1 MHLKYLVNLGHD
13 EPQDKLVAQVECSLV
28 TNSSK
33 SGVVILFLIH
43 SGSKMDLWLGVIFPL
58 VAPIGY
64 VHDLGSSS
72 CTYDIRKYVI
82 H

>member
-33 SGVVILFLIH
+33 SGIVILFSYTLGQRDGFIAW
-43 SGSKMDLWLGVIFPL
+43 SNFPFGSTNRLR
-58 VAPIGY
+58 A
-64 VHDLGSSS
+64 
-72 CTYDIRKYVI
+72 
-82 H
+82 

>member
-33 SGVVILFLIH
+33 SGVVILFLYTRAVRWIY
-43 SGSKMDLWLGVIFPL
+43 SLE
-58 VAPIGY
+58 
-64 VHDLGSSS
+64 
-72 CTYDIRKYVI
+72 
-82 H
+82 

>member
-43 SGSKMDLWLGVIFPL
+43 SGSKMDF
-58 VAPIGY
+58 
-64 VHDLGSSS
+64 
-72 CTYDIRKYVI
+72 
-82 H
+82 